1 MVISRLSELYDW
13 LFDYVPKPVKKAVK
27 IFFRDEK

>member
-27 IFFRDEK
+27 NLF